1 MTRPYT
7 NSVIEFNPNDLNYIA
22 WTQIR
27 LITTRFFPLKH
38 SYTFKR
44 RHIWIFTSE
53 RASWIASWNIKFDR
67 VEVTSSLY
75 ILTKFSCAME
85 RKLILK
91 TNTKPSEGLVLINI
105 LCYFLGPVPT
115 NYYCNGSE
123 ELFHICRSDEYADTS
138 EKQKE
143 RNENISLEKM
153 HWKVKQ
159 MILVAIYRES
169 IAQLVSSVCKLS
181 APAMHL
187 LLKTSQRYLQME
199 KSLIFFKQVQQKLKH
214 GNKNLGFQL
223 KWRWNLWGVLF

>member
-1 MTRPYT
+1 MLFSEPSTHQLLLQR
-7 NSVIEFNPNDLNYIA
+7 
-22 WTQIR
+22 IR
-27 LITTRFFPLKH
+27 R
-38 SYTFKR
+38 TFS
-44 RHIWIFTSE
+44 HLPE
-53 RASWIASWNIKFDR
+53 R
-67 VEVTSSLY
+67 Y
-75 ILTKFSCAME
+75 Q
-85 RKLILK
+85 
-91 TNTKPSEGLVLINI
+91 
-105 LCYFLGPVPT
+105 
-115 NYYCNGSE
+115 
-123 ELFHICRSDEYADTS
+123 YADTS

-169 IAQLVSSVCKLS
+169 MAQLVSSVCKLS

-223 KWRWNLWGVLF
+223 KWRWNLWGVLFWISSSSPSWKANKNETVNKLTGLLSKCLFCFSRTILI

>member
-1 MTRPYT
+1 
-7 NSVIEFNPNDLNYIA
+7 
-22 WTQIR
+22 
-27 LITTRFFPLKH
+27 
-38 SYTFKR
+38 
-44 RHIWIFTSE
+44 
-53 RASWIASWNIKFDR
+53 
-67 VEVTSSLY
+67 
-75 ILTKFSCAME
+75 ME

-91 TNTKPSEGLVLINI
+91 TNSKPLEGLVLINI
-105 LCYFLGPVPT
+105 LCYFLGPSTHQFLLQRIRKTFSHLPER
-115 NYYCNGSE
+115 YQ
-123 ELFHICRSDEYADTS
+123 YADTS

-153 HWKVKQ
+153 HRKVKQ

-223 KWRWNLWGVLF
+223 KWR

>member
-7 NSVIEFNPNDLNYIA
+7 NSVIEFNPNDLDHIA
-22 WTQIR
+22 RTQIR

-105 LCYFLGPVPT
+105 LCYFLGPVLT
-115 NYYCNGSE
+115 NYYCNGLE
-123 ELFHICRSDEYADTS
+123 ELFHICRSDTS
-138 EKQKE
+138 
-143 RNENISLEKM
+143 
-153 HWKVKQ
+153 
-159 MILVAIYRES
+159 
-169 IAQLVSSVCKLS
+169 
-181 APAMHL
+181 
-187 LLKTSQRYLQME
+187 
-199 KSLIFFKQVQQKLKH
+199 SLIQA
-214 GNKNLGFQL
+214 KNRKNEIKTF
-223 KWRWNLWGVLF
+223 R